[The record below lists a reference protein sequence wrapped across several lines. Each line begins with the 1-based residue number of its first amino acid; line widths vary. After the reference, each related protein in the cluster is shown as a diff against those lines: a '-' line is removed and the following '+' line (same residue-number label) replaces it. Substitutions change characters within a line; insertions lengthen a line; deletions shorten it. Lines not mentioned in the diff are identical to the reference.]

1 MNPVHRL
8 SISFGV
14 ILILG
19 GLIFS
24 HQNRRLEDL
33 AHRAEFRSAAASP
46 PITPL
51 NETPEADS
59 SDTTPAV
66 ESSQPRTDPADAF
79 ISKLKEALAASLAK
93 DQVRAFLNMGGKG
106 LSFESLAA
114 AANPTNVER
123 DTIRQ
128 GLERYDEQKVALYLN
143 RDLASTALTA
153 GLAEVKRRQDEWL
166 AAQLGKERYE
176 AILRSNEQHTRASA
190 ERRAAGSVS
199 RINSAADLTE
209 TQKEKL
215 YAGFLEL
222 NLHPPTAA
230 EDKLV
235 VDTFGYL
242 EIGPSAPDLSE
253 DAEKIL
259 TPEQRQLY
267 QLQQQAAAQNTAAQG
282 AAMMSMMESL
292 MPVVMGLLESDP

>member
-1 MNPVHRL
+1 MNPVQRL
-8 SISFGV
+8 SVSFGF
-14 ILILG
+14 ILVLG
-19 GLIFS
+19 GLIFFL
-24 HQNRRLEDL
+24 QNRQLDDL
-33 AHRAEFRSAAASP
+33 AHRAEFRSAAAG
-46 PITPL
+46 TPL
-51 NETPEADS
+51 TPLDGTPEADS

-66 ESSQPRTDPADAF
+66 ESPQPTTDPTDVF
-79 ISKLKEALAASLAK
+79 IKKLKEALAASLAK
-93 DQVRAFLNMGGKG
+93 EQVRAFLNMGGKE

-114 AANPTNVER
+114 AANLTNEER

-143 RDLASTALTA
+143 RGLATAALTA
-153 GLAEVKRRQDEWL
+153 GLAEVKGRQEEWL
-166 AAQLGKERYE
+166 ASQLGKERYE
-176 AILRSNEQHTRASA
+176 AVLRSDEQHTRASA
-190 ERRAAGSVS
+190 ERRAAESVS

-242 EIGPSAPDLSE
+242 EIGPSAPDLSA

-267 QLQQQAAAQNTAAQG
+267 QLQRQAAAQNTAAQG
-282 AAMMSMMESL
+282 EAIMSMMESL

>member
-1 MNPVHRL
+1 MNPVQRL
-8 SISFGV
+8 LVSFGV

-19 GLIFS
+19 GLIFFY
-24 HQNRRLEDL
+24 QNRRFDEL
-33 AHRAEFRSAAASP
+33 AHRIEFRSAAVG
-46 PITPL
+46 TPL
-51 NETPEADS
+51 ALSDETPEADS
-59 SDTTPAV
+59 SETTPAV
-66 ESSQPRTDPADAF
+66 ESPQSDTDPADAF
-79 ISKLKEALAASLAK
+79 IRTLKEALAASLTK
-93 DQVRAFLNMGGKG
+93 DQVSAFLNAGAKG
-106 LSFESLAA
+106 TAFERLAA
-114 AANPTNVER
+114 TANLTKEER

-128 GLERYDEQKVALYLN
+128 GLEHYDEQKVALYIN
-143 RDLASTALTA
+143 RDLATAALTA
-153 GLAEVKRRQDEWL
+153 GLAEVKRRQEEWL
-166 AAQLGKERYE
+166 ASQLGKERYE
-176 AILRSNEQHTRASA
+176 AILRSDEQHTRASA

-222 NLHPPTAA
+222 NLHSPTAA

-235 VDTFGYL
+235 VDTFGSL
-242 EIGPSAPDLSE
+242 EIGPSAPDLSA

-267 QLQQQAAAQNTAAQG
+267 QLQRQAAAQNTSAQG
-282 AAMMSMMESL
+282 EAIMGTMESL

>member
-1 MNPVHRL
+1 MNPVQRL
-8 SISFGV
+8 SVSFGF
-14 ILILG
+14 ILVLG
-19 GLIFS
+19 GLIFFL
-24 HQNRRLEDL
+24 QNRQLDDL
-33 AHRAEFRSAAASP
+33 AHRAEFRSAAAGP
-46 PITPL
+46 PLTPL
-51 NETPEADS
+51 DGTPEADS

-66 ESSQPRTDPADAF
+66 ESPQPTTDPTDVF
-79 ISKLKEALAASLAK
+79 IKKLKE
-93 DQVRAFLNMGGKG
+93 

-114 AANPTNVER
+114 AANLTNEER

-143 RDLASTALTA
+143 RGLATAALTA
-153 GLAEVKRRQDEWL
+153 GLAEVKGRQEAWL
-166 AAQLGKERYE
+166 ASQLGKEQYE
-176 AILRSNEQHTRASA
+176 AVLRSDEQHTRASA
-190 ERRAAGSVS
+190 ERRAAESVS

-230 EDKLV
+230 EDKLG

-242 EIGPSAPDLSE
+242 EIGPSAPDLSA

-267 QLQQQAAAQNTAAQG
+267 QLQRQAAAQNTAAQG
-282 AAMMSMMESL
+282 EAIMSMMESL

>member
-1 MNPVHRL
+1 MNPVQRL

-14 ILILG
+14 ILVLG
-19 GLIFS
+19 GLIFF
-24 HQNRRLEDL
+24 HQNRRLDDL
-33 AHRAEFRSAAASP
+33 AHRAEFRSAAAGP
-46 PITPL
+46 PLAPL
-51 NETPEADS
+51 DGTPEADS

-66 ESSQPRTDPADAF
+66 ESPQQGIDPADAF
-79 ISKLKEALAASLAK
+79 NRKLKEALAASLAK
-93 DQVRAFLNMGGKG
+93 DQVRTFLKVGGKE
-106 LSFESLAA
+106 LPFESLAA
-114 AANPTNVER
+114 AANLTNEER

-143 RDLASTALTA
+143 RGLATAALTA
-153 GLAEVKRRQDEWL
+153 GLAEVKGRQEEWL

-176 AILRSNEQHTRASA
+176 SILRSNEQHTRASA

-242 EIGPSAPDLSE
+242 EIGPSAPDLSA

-259 TPEQRQLY
+259 TPEQWQLY
-267 QLQQQAAAQNTAAQG
+267 QLKRQAAAQNTAAQG
-282 AAMMSMMESL
+282 EAIMRMMKSL
-292 MPVVMGLLESDP
+292 MPAVMELLESDP